1 MYYVSQAARI
11 SVIIMNICLCALSMY
26 SRGSK
31 QMAAI
36 LDQKNYLEELNRHLK
51 YAVLRLCLLFF
62 SFTLTVGNYMF
73 LFICVSLYTVNHKKV
88 AIHL

>member
-1 MYYVSQAARI
+1 M
-11 SVIIMNICLCALSMY
+11 C

-51 YAVLRLCLLFF
+51 YDVLHLQLFF
-62 SFTLTVGNYMF
+62 HESTVI
-73 LFICVSLYTVNHKKV
+73 ICCCFCSLMLNVVLNS
-88 AIHL
+88 

>member
-1 MYYVSQAARI
+1 MKI
-11 SVIIMNICLCALSMY
+11 KVIVQNGNIYPGLICYCDANVRYEKEDDDDDDDDVVDVLN

-51 YAVLRLCLLFF
+51 LVVLAFF
-62 SFTLTVGNYMF
+62 KSFHVRQ
-73 LFICVSLYTVNHKKV
+73 
-88 AIHL
+88 

>member
-1 MYYVSQAARI
+1 MLYVI
-11 SVIIMNICLCALSMY
+11 SLRALSLC

-51 YAVLRLCLLFF
+51 
-62 SFTLTVGNYMF
+62 
-73 LFICVSLYTVNHKKV
+73 
-88 AIHL
+88 